1 MIDREPTSQII
12 HPCSLRLKIPSVST
26 LILVFGHESEGANL

>member
-12 HPCSLRLKIPSVST
+12 HPCCLRLKIQSVST
-26 LILVFGHESEGANL
+26 LILVLGRESEGANL